1 MPSNGEKKD
10 KCRDATTG
18 RFTKGNKTGGR
29 KRIPDDI
36 KKMLREASPDA
47 VKLLIDTMNNKKEAT
62 DLRIKCAEKILERV
76 YGKTVQPIDAD
87 LNANSEFIVNIKVI
101 D

>member
-1 MPSNGEKKD
+1 MPSIGEKKD
-10 KCRDATTG
+10 KYRDATTG

-47 VKLLIDTMNNKKEAT
+47 VKLLIDTMNNTKEAT

-76 YGKTVQPIDAD
+76 YGKAVQPIDAD
-87 LNANSEFIVNIKVI
+87 LNANSEFAVTIKVI